1 MKKKPAYFV
10 ILEGNNAKKHLI
22 FVIFKRKK
30 NAKDQPTQY
39 IKKQCTKKGGG
50 FFRHFLIHLEE
61 I

>member
-1 MKKKPAYFV
+1 MKKNPAYFV

-50 FFRHFLIHLEE
+50 DFSVIF
-61 I
+61 